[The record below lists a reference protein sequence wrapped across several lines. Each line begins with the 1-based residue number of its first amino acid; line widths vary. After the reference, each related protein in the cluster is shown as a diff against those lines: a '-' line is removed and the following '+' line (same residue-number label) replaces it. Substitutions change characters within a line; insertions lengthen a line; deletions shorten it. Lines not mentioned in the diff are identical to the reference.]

1 MCCGILMSV
10 FSVVLT
16 VFSGCREVHVPHS
29 VSVAFRPEIYEAED
43 GLESGKY
50 AATLMLMHD
59 LVERERA
66 KGKQQDVAVCAL
78 AYEKMGRAFL
88 AGGDPHSALR
98 NFGLAKEYALEARC
112 DSVIIYASLY
122 ASVTAASVGDTVTAS
137 DAVAGLKRFVE
148 DESRS
153 DSDGNALLAIAEGVF
168 ESRFG
173 STQKAETMLRDAET
187 CAEECRLPVSI
198 RAIPLFESATLY
210 EQRMRF
216 DSASVCL
223 RKIYTLGVSLDGLT
237 LRVRAL
243 ENLVRVY
250 SRRGDPGAADECRRE
265 LAMIADSLPDRS
277 EFLWAVSRLDA
288 EQERKTSERIRSLA
302 SERWFYKIC
311 FIAVISVLG
320 AVLLYLFV
328 RRRVRRSSSE
338 EKSVESVVV
347 AKCTPDETC
356 TADNASSD
364 IDKTCS
370 PSAEALFEKIE
381 AVVSDE
387 ENYSD
392 PDFNLTRLAYLCG
405 SNIHYVSAAINE
417 CAGVNFRT
425 FLNTFR
431 VEEARR
437 RITDEES
444 FGNLTIQYIAKSTG
458 FRSQTSFIR
467 AFKERFGFTPSLYQ
481 KIFGGKRSTPPIYKS
496 LNYSLLNISYF

>member
-1 MCCGILMSV
+1 MSV

-16 VFSGCREVHVPHS
+16 VFSGCMEAYVPHS
-29 VSVAFRPEIYEAED
+29 VSVAFPPEIEKAEAD
-43 GLESGKY
+43 LVSGRY

-59 LVERERA
+59 LVERERS

-98 NFGLAKEYALEARC
+98 NFGHAKEYALEARC
-112 DSVIIYASLY
+112 DSVIMYASLY
-122 ASVTAASVGDTVTAS
+122 VSVTAASVGDTVTAS

-173 STQKAETMLRDAET
+173 SARKAETMLRDADT
-187 CAEECRLPVSI
+187 RAEECRLPVSI

-223 RKIYTLGVSLDGLT
+223 RKIYTLGVSLDGLP

-250 SRRGDPGAADECRRE
+250 SRRGDPGAADECGRE
-265 LAMIADSLPDRS
+265 LAVIADSLPDRS

-320 AVLLYLFV
+320 AGLLYLFV
-328 RRRVRRSSSE
+328 RSRVRRSSSE
-338 EKSVESVVV
+338 EKSVESAVVV
-347 AKCTPDETC
+347 AECTPDETC

-467 AFKERFGFTPSLYQ
+467 VFKERFGFTPSLYQ